1 MMSVQVLSRETIK
14 PSTPTP
20 PHLKF
25 LELSFLDQCLPNYRI
40 NFLIFYSA
48 GHSNGIPE
56 ISHHLRSSLSDV
68 LTRFYPLAGRLKK
81 HHPSSDKIYVE
92 CNDEGVE
99 FTTARVER
107 DLDSFLAN
115 PPFNELHRLF
125 PAGGSSISSYD
136 QLPLSVQFNEF
147 TPGGGWALGVSMSHK
162 LADGT
167 SYAEFL
173 KAWADTARARGVP
186 ARPKFESAALF
197 PPRDVAPEIE
207 FIPVVPSIIA
217 PARLL
222 IRARQLEKL
231 RGAAYARERA
241 RPTRVEAVIA
251 LLWRCAMRAA
261 CGEARGRRPEAAVPV
276 NLRPWLRPPLTEDYF
291 GNVFAMVY
299 ASGVGWEGAE
309 EHEQGFLEERLREAI
324 RGLNGEA
331 REELRT
337 AVAVAEGVE
346 RYLFTNLSS
355 FPFYETDFG
364 WGGPAWVAMPPYV
377 MKNWFVLMKA
387 RGGDGFEVWA
397 FLTEAEMERF
407 AKDPELLAFT
417 SSPSSL

>member
-1 MMSVQVLSRETIK
+1 MLSVRVLTRAIIK

-20 PHLKF
+20 PQLKF
-25 LELSFLDQCLPNYRI
+25 LELSFLDQCLPNYSI
-40 NFLIFYSA
+40 NFILFYSA

-56 ISHHLRSSLSDV
+56 ISHHLRSPHSDV

-81 HHPSSDKIYVE
+81 HHLSSDKIYVE

-107 DLDSFLAN
+107 DLDSFLAD
-115 PPFNELHRLF
+115 PPINELGRLF
-125 PAGGSSISSYD
+125 PAGGSSFSSYD
-136 QLPLSVQFNEF
+136 EPLLSVQFNEF

-173 KAWADTARARGVP
+173 KAWADTARGRGVH

-197 PPRDVAPEIE
+197 PPRDVA
-207 FIPVVPSIIA
+207 
-217 PARLL
+217 
-222 IRARQLEKL
+222 
-231 RGAAYARERA
+231 A

-251 LLWRCAMRAA
+251 LLWRCAIRAA
-261 CGEARGRRPEAAVPV
+261 GGVARGRRLEAAVPV
-276 NLRPWLRPPLTEDYF
+276 NLRPRLRPPLTEDCF
-291 GNVFAMVY
+291 GN
-299 ASGVGWEGAE
+299 
-309 EHEQGFLEERLREAI
+309 
-324 RGLNGEA
+324 
-331 REELRT
+331 
-337 AVAVAEGVE
+337 GVE
-346 RYLFTNLSS
+346 RYLFTSWCR

-364 WGGPAWVAMPPYV
+364 WGGPAWVAVPPYNL
-377 MKNWFVLMKA
+377 KNWFVLMNA

-397 FLTEAEMERF
+397 FLTEAEMEGF

-417 SSPSSL
+417 SAPGSVSMH